1 MSGPVSQQLRMIL
14 QSLHRA
20 ARLTGS
26 EVARMRIDGGEK
38 VDERQEVYLHFVK
51 ATQLHMEA
59 FNSLPAARA
68 SKSANTLVGGRI
80 FTFLIKR

>member
-1 MSGPVSQQLRMIL
+1 MVL

-38 VDERQEVYLHFVK
+38 GDETQEVYLHFVK
-51 ATQLHMEA
+51 ATRLRMEA
-59 FNSLPAARA
+59 FNSLPAVRA
-68 SKSANTLVGGRI
+68 SKSANTSVGGCI